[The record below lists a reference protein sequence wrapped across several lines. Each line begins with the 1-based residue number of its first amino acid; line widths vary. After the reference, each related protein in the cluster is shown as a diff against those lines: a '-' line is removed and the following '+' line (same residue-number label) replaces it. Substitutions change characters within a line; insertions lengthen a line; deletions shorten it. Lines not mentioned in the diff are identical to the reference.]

1 MISTDWLPALQVLAA
16 SGAGLL
22 GSSIYLLT
30 SARLKPGV
38 DQFVV
43 WAGLLPGVV
52 ICALALLLAT
62 LTQ

>member
-22 GSSIYLLT
+22 ASSIYLLT

-43 WAGLLPGVV
+43 WAGLLPGAV
-52 ICALALLLAT
+52 ICALALLLAI

>member
-22 GSSIYLLT
+22 GSSIFLLT

-43 WAGLLPGVV
+43 WAGLLPGALL
-52 ICALALLLAT
+52 CALALLLAT

>member
-43 WAGLLPGVV
+43 WAGLLPGAVL
-52 ICALALLLAT
+52 CALAILLAA

>member
-1 MISTDWLPALQVLAA
+1 MISTDWIPALQVLAA

-43 WAGLLPGVV
+43 WAGLLPGAV
-52 ICALALLLAT
+52 ICALALRRAA

>member
-22 GSSIYLLT
+22 ASSIYLLT

-43 WAGLLPGVV
+43 WAGLLPGATL
-52 ICALALLLAT
+52 CALALLLAAI
-62 LTQ
+62 TQ

>member
-1 MISTDWLPALQVLAA
+1 MISTDWLPALQILAA

-22 GSSIYLLT
+22 GSALWLLT
-30 SARLKPGV
+30 CARLKPGV

-43 WAGLLPGVV
+43 WAGLLPGAAL
-52 ICALALLLAT
+52 CALALLLAT

>member
-1 MISTDWLPALQVLAA
+1 MISADWLPALQVLAA
-16 SGAGLL
+16 SGVGLL

-43 WAGLLPGVV
+43 WAGLLPGATL
-52 ICALALLLAT
+52 CALALILGF

>member
-30 SARLKPGV
+30 STRLKPGV

-43 WAGLLPGVV
+43 WAGLLPGAVL
-52 ICALALLLAT
+52 CALALLLAA